1 MVREG
6 SAPNFCPP
14 TEEGITI
21 TLVDEKGEQ
30 VELEFLGLVLKGESS
45 FGFFFPV
52 DDEHPATSTAFVWF
66 AREQCEVVV
75 LEVTEVDEDG
85 QPCSFE
91 LVDDE
96 VIAAEAYADFQEAA
110 KDLYDFA

>member
-1 MVREG
+1 M
-6 SAPNFCPP
+6 
-14 TEEGITI
+14 
-21 TLVDEKGEQ
+21 
-30 VELEFLGLVLKGESS
+30 GLTFRRAE
-45 FGFFFPV
+45 PV
-52 DDEHPATSTAFVWF
+52 SYTHLDVYK
-66 AREQCEVVV
+66 RQVVV

-110 KDLYDFA
+110 KDLSLIHI

>member
-1 MVREG
+1 MSIR
-6 SAPNFCPP
+6 
-14 TEEGITI
+14 
-21 TLVDEKGEQ
+21 
-30 VELEFLGLVLKGESS
+30 
-45 FGFFFPV
+45 
-52 DDEHPATSTAFVWF
+52 
-66 AREQCEVVV
+66 